1 MAIIYSYPVASA
13 VEAGDLLIGTDI
25 TGKQTKNFSIGS
37 IVAAGIPAHISG
49 TTNTVPLFTGSNTIG
64 DSIITQSASKI
75 GIGTSGTSPADK
87 LHVQGTV
94 RAVVADSSG
103 AAFNAINASGVSSTF
118 RFDNNHAVLALKN
131 NSNVVT
137 TKISSDGFSHFTG
150 GNVGFGTTTP
160 QAPVDIVASVENSG
174 LLLSNVGDNSDYDSV
189 RFTYSGFNA
198 GSPEFIFTPKTQ
210 PSAGLTNT
218 FFRFK
223 TNGGASIANVANV
236 SIDGKLGVGTTT
248 PLANL
253 DVKETTTNVAGQIIV
268 GGLIESSTDDKPFG
282 KLCFAN
288 TANANSQ
295 PNKILASIEGRK
307 NGSSNRGILTFGVAD
322 GSGSNWEKMRIDS
335 YGGVSIGE
343 DNVLSESKL
352 SVFKTNDMLTAT
364 PHIATFSDSLSNH
377 SANLWPSPG
386 DNNADIYGGVSRATF
401 TGSGTVDQI
410 IGINPVG
417 RHSGSGS
424 VNFIQGVQATAGLT
438 GAGSAEQ
445 IVASFAKVD
454 IKGTASSNVVDAI
467 SGFNVLELNGSNIVQ
482 NVYGTYSNL
491 FLTEGE
497 VSNNAVG
504 HFIDFDQVSATT
516 TINNAYYIHAQ
527 NDSLSVSGEKLFIKD
542 TTGLNSEFGASLT
555 VADSLEVGVNAQA
568 TGDNSIA
575 TGNNSIAQGNNS
587 IAMGFNTT
595 ASGESSTA
603 IGFSTEASAPGSF
616 AGGGGF
622 DQVQFPGGNASGN
635 SSFAFGIDAVASN
648 AGSIAI
654 GSNTDATGSNSV
666 AIGNNSRATRSNSF
680 AAGVGNLASGLS
692 STALGSVTVASGS
705 NSFACGDNTTASGA
719 ISFAAGKGTIASGDG
734 SIAMGGIGTGT
745 STASGQASAVFGGL
759 QNNARGE
766 NSTILGGQKNNID
779 VNSSDSGI
787 IGGEDNE
794 MTAGSTNSIL
804 LGGIGLRGGGIN
816 QTVVGVANVS
826 RNDAKFIVGVGDYT
840 DPNTI
845 TRENAFVVKDNGQ
858 IILDQYINN
867 DFAANNYLFPV
878 LNVDGTGRIN
888 KGNLADMLPNIPLEM
903 SNSAFT
909 FQDGTNVNLGS
920 STRGIV
926 KASWNVTGSNNPAT
940 ITLPQS
946 SNNLNKLITVVTTAS
961 FGNVASTNILGIK
974 PAFGDT
980 INDTTAPNNV
990 IELDKAYESAEF
1002 YATSDGWIMLR
1013 KTII

>member
-37 IVAAGIPAHISG
+37 IIDLVVIPDNVNG
-49 TTNTVPLFTGSNTIG
+49 TVGTIPVFTESKAIG
-64 DSIITQSASKI
+64 DSIITQ
-75 GIGTSGTSPADK
+75 
-87 LHVQGTV
+87 
-94 RAVVADSSG
+94 
-103 AAFNAINASGVSSTF
+103 N
-118 RFDNNHAVLALKN
+118 
-131 NSNVVT
+131 
-137 TKISSDGFSHFTG
+137 
-150 GNVGFGTTTP
+150 
-160 QAPVDIVASVENSG
+160 
-174 LLLSNVGDNSDYDSV
+174 
-189 RFTYSGFNA
+189 
-198 GSPEFIFTPKTQ
+198 
-210 PSAGLTNT
+210 
-218 FFRFK
+218 
-223 TNGGASIANVANV
+223 TNGDKV
-236 SIDGKLGVGTTT
+236 T
-248 PLANL
+248 
-253 DVKETTTNVAGQIIV
+253 IV
-268 GGLIESSTDDKPFG
+268 GSFNINE
-282 KLCFAN
+282 A
-288 TANANSQ
+288 
-295 PNKILASIEGRK
+295 
-307 NGSSNRGILTFGVAD
+307 
-322 GSGSNWEKMRIDS
+322 
-335 YGGVSIGE
+335 VSIGE
-343 DNVLSESKL
+343 DNVIAESKL
-352 SVFKTNDMLTAT
+352 SVFKTNDMLTST
-364 PHIATFSDSLSNH
+364 PHIATFNDSLSNH

-386 DNNADIYGGVSRATF
+386 DNPADIYGGVSRATF

-410 IGINPVG
+410 IGINPIG

-438 GAGSAEQ
+438 GTGSAET
-445 IVASFAKVD
+445 IVASYAKVD

-542 TTGLNSEFGASLT
+542 TTGLNSEFGANLT
-555 VADSLEVGVNAQA
+555 IADSLEVGSTSQA
-568 TGDNSIA
+568 TGSTSLAAGSNALASGENS
-575 TGNNSIAQGNNS
+575 T
-587 IAMGFNTT
+587 AMGSSTT
-595 ASGESSTA
+595 ASGNSSTA
-603 IGFSTEASAPGSF
+603 IGYGTEASAPGSF
-616 AGGGGF
+616 AGGGIDG
-622 DQVQFPGGNASGN
+622 QVPFPGGNASGN
-635 SSFAFGIDAVASN
+635 SSFAFGLDAVASN
-648 AGSIAI
+648 AGSVAI

-666 AIGNNSRATRSNSF
+666 AIGNQLLSSGSNSV
-680 AAGVGNLASGLS
+680 AMGINTLASGNA
-692 STALGSVTVASGS
+692 STALGARTTASDQNCFAVGGDTQASGGS
-705 NSFACGDNTTASGA
+705 STAMGQNSIASGNVSISIGNNTTASGA
-719 ISFAAGKGTIASGDG
+719 YSFASGSGNTASGNG
-734 SIAMGGIGTGT
+734 SIVMGGIGTGV

-909 FQDGTNVNLGS
+909 FQDGTNANLGS
-920 STRGIV
+920 STKGIV

-946 SNNLNKLITVVTTAS
+946 SNNLNKLITIVTTAS

-980 INDTTAPNNV
+980 INDTAAPNNV

-1013 KTII
+1013 KTIL